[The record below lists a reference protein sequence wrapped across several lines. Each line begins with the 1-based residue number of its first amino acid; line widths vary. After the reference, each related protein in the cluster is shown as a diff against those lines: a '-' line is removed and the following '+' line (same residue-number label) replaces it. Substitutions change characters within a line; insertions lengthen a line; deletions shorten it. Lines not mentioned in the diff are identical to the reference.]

1 MIAGLWVS
9 GNSLVS
15 ASHLTRVIDATSP
28 NFTWVLGTQTQALMH
43 NKYVYPLSHFSRLL
57 MRIPSLVPFLNYKI
71 PEGSMYLLLSSS
83 FSWSSLYFRF
93 SPSVS
98 IFHGKQLSPCFF
110 LVSKLTETWIDF
122 HTAYVNPVHFPEDP
136 DKTCLN
142 VDLTPFHLPLVWD
155 PCSPDVQTL
164 KYLASY

>member
-9 GNSLVS
+9 GDSLVS
-15 ASHLTRVIDATSP
+15 ASHLTRGIDTTSP
-28 NFTWVLGTQTQALMH
+28 DFTWVLSTQTQALH
-43 NKYVYPLSHFSRLL
+43 SKCVYPLSHFYNLL

-83 FSWSSLYFRF
+83 FSWSSLYSSL

-98 IFHGKQLSPCFF
+98 IFHGKQLRPCLF
-110 LVSKLTETWIDF
+110 LVSKLTETWIDY
-122 HTAYVNPVHFPEDP
+122 HTAYVDLEHFPEDS

-155 PCSPDVQTL
+155 PCSPGVQTL
-164 KYLASY
+164 KYLVSY